1 MLWVKGEGTLWRKG
15 DIVEGGEGMR
25 GRRCCEGRGRG
36 HCGRRGRNE
45 GGGGH
50 CCGRERQ
57 CCRGR
62 GGDIVEGGE
71 MTVVECKVAEVM
83 ELVDLLQ
90 VLLEV

>member
-45 GGGGH
+45 GGG
-50 CCGRERQ
+50 
-57 CCRGR
+57 
-62 GGDIVEGGE
+62 DIVVGGKDNVVGEGEGTLWRE
-71 MTVVECKVAEVM
+71 GK
-83 ELVDLLQ
+83 
-90 VLLEV
+90 